1 MENSK
6 IDFFFKFKIKE
17 GYEERSQEVLK
28 ETLKI
33 TADKD
38 PGVEIYEVFKDHNNV
53 YCQHERYENEDALKL
68 HCHNTMNQLGEWM
81 QITEN
86 IQTVLVGKV
95 SDEFLQN
102 FAAYNIEVYLP
113 HASLTR

>member
-1 MENSK
+1 MGNSK

-17 GYEERSQEVLK
+17 GYEERYQELLK
-28 ETLKI
+28 ETLII
-33 TADKD
+33 TTEKD
-38 PGVEIYEVFKDHNNV
+38 PGVEIYDVFKGENDI
-53 YCQHERYENEDALKL
+53 YCQHERYENEDALKF
-68 HCHNTMNQLGEWM
+68 HCQNTMSQLGEWM

-86 IQTVLVGKV
+86 IQTVLIGKV

-113 HASLTR
+113 HANMSR